1 MSFFEAVAACF
12 SKYANFSGRASRA
25 EYWWF
30 LLFVVISSV
39 LLNAMVTAFFG
50 SAAGL
55 WVMSIYYLLVLLPSL
70 AVGARRLHDMGF
82 SGWWQIFHL
91 TGLGSLA
98 LIIWFVLPGTPAA
111 NRYGEPVVIDYS

>member
-12 SKYANFSGRASRA
+12 SKYANFNGRASRA

-55 WVMSIYYLLVLLPSL
+55 WVMSIYYLLLLSPSL

-98 LIIWFVLPGTPAA
+98 LIIWFLIPGTPAA
-111 NRYGEPVVIDYS
+111 NRYGEPVVIEYS